1 MAERRMFSKQIID
14 SDMFLDMPTS
24 AQALYFHL
32 GMRADDEGFLNNPS
46 KIMKIVGANKNDMDL
61 LIIKKF
67 IIDFPSGI
75 IVIKHWF
82 MHNYIQND
90 RFKPTVYGSERLLLD
105 RKENKVYTLRK
116 IHIDLFTEDDKK
128 VNGYIMD
135 TQVSIDKRS
144 LEEVSIEEHIDET
157 PISKTKHQNG
167 SLKNVLLTDS
177 EIENLKTKFADYLD
191 RIENLSMYMGSTG
204 KTYKS
209 HYLTLLNWNRR
220 DEKSKEDK
228 NGQDS
233 KSPSFKYTPRRNRE
247 GTVENETAS
256 DE

>member
-61 LIIKKF
+61 LVVKRF

-90 RFKPTVYGSERLLLD
+90 RFKQTVYKDERLLLD
-105 RKENKVYTLRK
+105 RKENKVYTLRTEQL
-116 IHIDLFTEDDKK
+116 DLFSDDEK
-128 VNGYIMD
+128 NTLGYSLD
-135 TQVSIDKRS
+135 TQVSIEEYR
-144 LEEVSIEEHIDET
+144 LEKLREEKKKEKT
-157 PISKTKHQNG
+157 PSELIKHKNG
-167 SLKNVLLTDS
+167 SLKNVLLTND
-177 EIENLKTKFADYLD
+177 ELDKLKNKFKDFND

-204 KTYKS
+204 KTYQS
-209 HYLTLLNWNRR
+209 HYLTILNWDRR
-220 DEKSKEDK
+220 DKKKEGKDGETSDPTK
-228 NGQDS
+228 A
-233 KSPSFKYTPRRNRE
+233 FEYTPRRDRQSSKD
-247 GTVENETAS
+247 ETS
-256 DE
+256 DS